1 MDIIERTRM
10 DSDTMMSMLLGDD
23 GKLEACLK
31 TLLKVVLDKF
41 PKCSKRM
48 KETLS
53 KTIEHGDKASKHA
66 MLFFG
71 MYRCTDWCRTLL
83 KENNI
88 PPMKFKR
95 FFEDG
100 LKKNTHNLL
109 TGNII
114 CIQDYVEETRKEYI
128 VT

>member
-1 MDIIERTRM
+1 MDLIERTRM
-10 DSDTMMSMLLGDD
+10 DSDMIMSMLLGDD
-23 GKLEACLK
+23 DKLEACLNS
-31 TLLKVVLDKF
+31 LFKVVLDKF
-41 PKCSKRM
+41 PNCSKRM
-48 KETLS
+48 KETLR
-53 KTIEHGDKASKHA
+53 KTIEHGDRASKHA

-71 MYRCTDWCRTLL
+71 MCRCTDWCRTLL

-88 PPMKFKR
+88 PSMKFKR

-100 LKKNTHNLL
+100 LKKNTRNLL
-109 TGNII
+109 TGSII